1 MKRESVTIEQVTE
14 MISHQFPK
22 YRKLEIKPVEIQGHD
37 NYSFR
42 LGSELIVRVPAALEY
57 ASKVPIEYRTLPE
70 IAKCLSFPIPIPLHL
85 GRESRVFPYP
95 FLISTWLPGISLNLM
110 SKTKSEDVTF
120 ARNLAQFLK
129 QLQSV
134 TQVAEIKPALH
145 NWYRGSH
152 ISVYDQQ
159 IRQQTKLIDDYI
171 DTTRI
176 LTLWDSACATK
187 WQRDSVW
194 VHGDIAPGNLIFNN
208 GDFYA
213 VIDFGGLAVGDP
225 ACDLVIAW
233 TYFKGRAREVF
244 ISEMDL
250 DQETWLRAKA
260 WALWKSTYELSHGI
274 EVVGQSKESLR
285 AVIGQVLEE

>member
-42 LGSELIVRVPAALEY
+42 LGSELIIRVPAALEY
-57 ASKVPIEYRTLPE
+57 ASKVPIEYKTLPE
-70 IAKCLSFPIPIPLHL
+70 LAKCLSFRIPSPLHQ

-110 SKTKSEDVTF
+110 SKTMSEHVTF

-134 TQVAEIKPALH
+134 TQVAEIKPGLH

-159 IRQQTKLIDDYI
+159 IR
-171 DTTRI
+171 
-176 LTLWDSACATK
+176 
-187 WQRDSVW
+187 
-194 VHGDIAPGNLIFNN
+194 P
-208 GDFYA
+208 
-213 VIDFGGLAVGDP
+213 
-225 ACDLVIAW
+225 
-233 TYFKGRAREVF
+233 
-244 ISEMDL
+244 
-250 DQETWLRAKA
+250 
-260 WALWKSTYELSHGI
+260 
-274 EVVGQSKESLR
+274 
-285 AVIGQVLEE
+285 